1 MNVPT
6 KAEILERLQG
16 IFREVFD
23 DKSIVLKPETTA
35 NDIPDWDSRSQ
46 ITIILACERAF
57 GIRLRPR
64 EINALENVNEMVEHL
79 AAAIAKQHG

>member
-1 MNVPT
+1 MSVPT
-6 KAEILERLQG
+6 KVEILERLQE
-16 IFREVFD
+16 IFREIFD
-23 DKSIVLKPETTA
+23 DKSIVLKAETTA
-35 NDIPDWDSRSQ
+35 SDIPDWDSRHQ

-79 AAAIAKQHG
+79 AGAIAKQRG